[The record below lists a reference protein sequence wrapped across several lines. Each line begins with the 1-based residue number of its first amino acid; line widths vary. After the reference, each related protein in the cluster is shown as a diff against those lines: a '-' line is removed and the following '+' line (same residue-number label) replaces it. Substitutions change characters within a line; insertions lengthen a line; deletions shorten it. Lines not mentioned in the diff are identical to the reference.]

1 MSINS
6 TLKKEGIRVIGK
18 LNTLEINKIASNI
31 SEKIVNAFPEH
42 GINQS
47 DLFISIAR
55 LDMYIAEMPNDMAMA
70 KYFYKNNSIYF
81 SKDMDLDDLHTLALH
96 ECLHFIQEVKNKQG
110 KLLRMGLYNLEGYS
124 NNGMALNEA
133 AVQHMASVA
142 SNSMLDSVKYYN
154 MELSTESPDFYPIQT
169 ALLNEMIYFTG
180 SYPLYH
186 STLYSNDIFKNTFIA
201 KSSSKTYSQ
210 IEKNFDLI
218 CEYEA
223 LLSEHIYKLSICS
236 EEVKSIGKIQK
247 LNSKIDAYK
256 NIILEKTLETQNI
269 ILLDCFN
276 AELNNVR
283 SLEDATAFEE
293 HILGFKDVLISTQ
306 NYNFYNDFCADM
318 LNKLDEKRE
327 FLLKYGNILDVDSIT
342 NELAAVQEQTYGFQF
357 FKRLFSKL
365 LLLFEEA
372 FREKNINKN
381 N

>member
-6 TLKKEGIRVIGK
+6 TLKKEGINVIGK

-31 SEKIVNAFPEH
+31 SEKIVKAFPEH
-42 GINQS
+42 GLNQS

-81 SKDMDLDDLHTLALH
+81 SKDMDLEDLHSLALH

-124 NNGMALNEA
+124 STGMALNEA
-133 AVQHMASVA
+133 AVQNMASVA
-142 SNSMLDSVKYYN
+142 SNSELDTVKYYN
-154 MELSTESPDFYPIQT
+154 MELATESPDFYPLQT

-186 STLYSNDIFKNTFIA
+186 STLYSNDVFKNTFIA
-201 KSSSKTYSQ
+201 KSSVKTYNQ

-218 CEYEA
+218 CQYET
-223 LLSEHIYKLSICS
+223 LLSEHIYKLSVCS
-236 EEVKSIGKIQK
+236 EEAKSLGKIKK

-269 ILLDCFN
+269 ILLDCFTS
-276 AELNNVR
+276 ELSNIR
-283 SLEDATAFEE
+283 TLDDTYEFED
-293 HILGFKDVLISTQ
+293 HLLGFKEVLISTQ
-306 NYNFYNDFCADM
+306 NYNFYNSFCEDM
-318 LNKLDEKRE
+318 LNKLEEKRE
-327 FLLKYGNILDVDSIT
+327 FLLKYGNILDLDSIT

-365 LLLFEEA
+365 VLLFEETL
-372 FREKNINKN
+372 REKNINKN

>member
-6 TLKKEGIRVIGK
+6 TLKKEGIKVIGK

-31 SEKIVNAFPEH
+31 SERLVAAFPEH

-81 SKDMDLDDLHTLALH
+81 SKDMDLTNLHALALH

-110 KLLRMGLYNLEGYS
+110 KLLRLGLYNMEGRTAS
-124 NNGMALNEA
+124 GMALNEA

-142 SNSMLDSVKYYN
+142 YNANMDTVKYYN
-154 MELSTESPDFYPIQT
+154 MEFATESPDFYPLQT
-169 ALLNEMIYFTG
+169 ALLNEIIYFTG

-186 STLYSNDIFKNTFIA
+186 STLYSNDVFKNTFIA
-201 KSSSKTYSQ
+201 KSSARTYAQ

-218 CEYEA
+218 LEYESQ
-223 LLSEHIYKLSICS
+223 LSNQVYKLSICS
-236 EEVKSIGKIQK
+236 DEQKGINKINRI
-247 LNSKIDAYK
+247 NSKIDAYK
-256 NIILEKTLETQNI
+256 KVILEKALETQNI
-269 ILLDCFN
+269 ILFNCFTN
-276 AELNNVR
+276 ELA
-283 SLEDATAFEE
+283 SIKTLEDIQEFRNNMDNFEN
-293 HILGFKDVLISTQ
+293 LIITTE
-306 NYNFYNDFCADM
+306 NYNYFNSFYDDM
-318 LNKLDEKRE
+318 MSKLEEKEE

-342 NELAAVQEQTYGFQF
+342 LELSTVQEQTYGFQF

-365 LLLFEEA
+365 KLLFEET
-372 FREKNINKN
+372 FREKEY
-381 N
+381 